1 MERRVLGWLPLD
13 GSAVRTKDLFRR
25 AAHER
30 IAKTTVLRHLKEARR
45 KRTVLS
51 HREIAN
57 GRSVVTYRLALD
69 SMFPYGDILTRL
81 LTPEDATPEGRPGG
95 LFVPSR
101 PEDFVTFIE
110 QHTDLLILCLDR
122 LLEEVMGLPTERG
135 ARARALFFADYVLPQ
150 WLAWLAVAAWRQRTL
165 GPRAIDEG
173 MRRHIDVVAQNTD
186 ARKAARSKTSS
197 GVGGS

>member
-1 MERRVLGWLPLD
+1 M
-13 GSAVRTKDLFRR
+13 
-25 AAHER
+25 
-30 IAKTTVLRHLKEARR
+30 RHLKEAQR

-51 HREIAN
+51 QREVAN
-57 GRSVVTYRLALD
+57 GRPVVTYRLTREA
-69 SMFPYGDILTRL
+69 MFPYGDILTRL
-81 LTPEDATPEGRPGG
+81 FTLEDTTPEGRPGG
-95 LFVPSR
+95 LFYPLEAR
-101 PEDFVTFIE
+101 DFVTFIE
-110 QHTDLLILCLDR
+110 LHTDLLILCLDR

-135 ARARALFFADYVLPQ
+135 ARVRALFFADYILPQ
-150 WLAWLAVAAWRQRTL
+150 WLVWMAVAAWRQRAL